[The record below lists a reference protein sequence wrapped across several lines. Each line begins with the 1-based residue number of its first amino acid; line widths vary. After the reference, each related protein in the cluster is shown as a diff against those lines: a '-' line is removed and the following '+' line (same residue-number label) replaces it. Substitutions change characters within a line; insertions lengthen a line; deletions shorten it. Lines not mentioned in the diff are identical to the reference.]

1 MTYSLIPSKRR
12 GRNHMVFG
20 YTISAY
26 RPFSCQPKSHSWRVV
41 LDTTL
46 CNEVCQW
53 FAASLWFSPCTPVSS
68 SNKTDCHDTTEIL
81 LKVALNTINTQSNP
95 SWSIIFLNKYKY
107 LLQRTSQNCTVTIRE
122 SHLRDILIG
131 F

>member
-1 MTYSLIPSKRR
+1 MPIATLVVSPNPTHGELYLIQHYVMKFVSDLRQ
-12 GRNHMVFG
+12 VCDFL
-20 YTISAY
+20 
-26 RPFSCQPKSHSWRVV
+26 RV
-41 LDTTL
+41 LRFPPPIKLT
-46 CNEVCQW
+46 
-53 FAASLWFSPCTPVSS
+53 AMI
-68 SNKTDCHDTTEIL
+68 HDTTEIL